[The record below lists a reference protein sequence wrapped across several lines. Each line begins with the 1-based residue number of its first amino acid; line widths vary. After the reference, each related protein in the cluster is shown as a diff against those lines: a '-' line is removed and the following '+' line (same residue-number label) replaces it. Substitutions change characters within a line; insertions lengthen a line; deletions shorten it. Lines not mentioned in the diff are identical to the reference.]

1 LINLL
6 LVLLYRIK
14 QNEEER
20 NYLLENSGCDK
31 LRDLNHRK

>member
-1 LINLL
+1 MAQ
-6 LVLLYRIK
+6 RETRGGHK
-14 QNEEER
+14 ER